1 MEIKL
6 KSGKSFKIK
15 ETISLDER
23 DELMD
28 SIEYEWDS
36 NGDMKGVKMMNKT
49 ITKWLRTCLADK
61 NSDEELLKWS
71 LEDRTSAFIKIQE
84 KLTLGEGKDSK

>member
-15 ETISLDER
+15 ENISLDER

-36 NGDMKGVKMMNKT
+36 NGNMKGVKMMNKT
-49 ITKWLRTCLADK
+49 ITKWLRTCLADG
-61 NSDEELLKWS
+61 NSDEELVKWS
-71 LEDRTSAFIKIQE
+71 LEDRTDAFVKIQE
-84 KLTLGEGKDSK
+84 KLTLGEGKVSK